1 MLQGTLSSFSK
12 DLYLLNRFEA
22 IGLKGEPLQELLVR
36 QGMTKAGNHDGS
48 PLDTL
53 IQKWAASRRLQITQ
67 ETSKVSSPLM
77 ADAASAFAGIGR
89 ISGGETAQKYAL
101 TRLHIRD
108 FLQFVRDGLND
119 IAEAGSNSAELIQS
133 TRVMLTSLDSLR
145 SLTSLVRP
153 HLLYPEARSMKR
165 HIHLHVGPTNSGKTH
180 SALVRLCQVNSGMYL
195 GPLRLLAHE
204 IWERINN
211 GKIAANI
218 PPRACN
224 LKTGEEEQAV
234 EDRKLGIGST
244 GLTSCTVEM
253 FEANRPIDVLVLD
266 EIQMIG
272 DEQRGY
278 AWTHALLGARAKEI
292 HLCGEASVVPL
303 IKEIAKDCGDELT
316 VHNYERLTPLKVAEK
331 SLDGDLGTIRPGDC
345 VVAFSRTGI
354 FGLKARIEAIP
365 VQPGQPPLKC
375 AVAYGNLPPEVKAEQ
390 ARLFNE
396 GVEANVMVASDAIGM
411 GLNLRIKRMI
421 FETTFKWNGQEM
433 EVMSAS
439 QIKQIAGRAGRYGTK
454 RGDKDEDGGVVCTM
468 SEDDMPVLRAALES
482 PTRYIN
488 HARIASLPGT
498 IEVLSTMLPAAPVVL
513 PKDHWKMEESKI
525 DAAARKRKEMAQR
538 SSGRSSPWESFDGA
552 QDEAEETE
560 DQDGGDS
567 DVPAGMARTY
577 TDIYSDMSLLCDVDT
592 SRYVLGSFRQQ
603 SDIGP
608 LVHEA
613 STVSGDTSM
622 LASGERPQSVLTLG
636 EQAQFC
642 HAPLNVRDPILINCF
657 KAMVA
662 AYARGEIVD
671 IEAIIRQEKLL
682 DSLTEVEGVM
692 LSMHARW
699 EEDRQ
704 RSRPDHA
711 DASEDAASSSSSAS
725 KPANSN
731 ISVLELANYI
741 SSRNPFSSPDRSSS
755 PSSSTSAPILILL
768 ESLHRA
774 LCMYIWLSSRSKL
787 AFSHRSLAQHF
798 KLRTEKAIEFVL
810 QAMKVGRSKR
820 MQALGR
826 GGEEGRGKGQ
836 RFGDRRRDDRRD
848 GRRNERRDG
857 WRDDRPQR
865 RAGGGGGD
873 RKGGFR
879 RSSDSSFADKPPR
892 RGDQS
897 RAWA

>member
-1 MLQGTLSSFSK
+1 MLQDTLSSFSK
-12 DLYLLNRFEA
+12 DLYLANRFEA
-22 IGLKGEPLQELLVR
+22 IGLKGEPLQEIMVR
-36 QGMTKAGNHDGS
+36 QDMGKASNDGS
-48 PLDTL
+48 PLDVL
-53 IQKWAASRRLQITQ
+53 IQRWASRRKSQILQDA
-67 ETSKVSSPLM
+67 SKASSPLL

-89 ISGGETAQKYAL
+89 ISGGETAQRYAL

-108 FLQFVRDGLND
+108 FLQFVRDGLTQ
-119 IAEAGSNSAELIQS
+119 IAEAEAGSAELLQS
-133 TRVMLTSLDSLR
+133 TRLMLTSLDSLR

-153 HLLYPEARSMKR
+153 HLLYPAARSMKR

-180 SALVRLCQVNSGMYL
+180 NALVRLCQVNSGMYL

-211 GKIAANI
+211 GKIAGNI

-234 EDRKLGIGST
+234 EDRNLGIGST

-253 FEANRPIDVLVLD
+253 FEANRPLDVLVLD

-278 AWTHALLGARAKEI
+278 AWTHALLGARAKEL

-303 IKEIAKDCGDELT
+303 IKEIAKACGDELT

-331 SLDGDLGTIRPGDC
+331 SLDGDLGKIRPGDC

-354 FGLKARIEAIP
+354 FGLKARIEAMP

-433 EVMSAS
+433 EALSAS

-454 RGDKDEDGGVVCTM
+454 RGEKDEDGGVVCTM

-482 PTRYIN
+482 PMRHIN
-488 HARIASLPGT
+488 HARIAALPGT
-498 IEVLSTMLPAAPVVL
+498 IDVLSTMLPSIPVVL

-538 SSGRSSPWESFDGA
+538 NSGRPSPWGSFEDP
-552 QDEAEETE
+552 QDEAKEREA
-560 DQDGGDS
+560 GARDS
-567 DVPAGMARTY
+567 DVPEGMAKTY
-577 TDIYSDMSLLCDVDT
+577 TDIYADMSLLCDVDT

-613 STVSGDTSM
+613 STISGDTRT

-662 AYARGEIVD
+662 SYARGEIVD
-671 IEAIIRQEKLL
+671 IEAIIRKEKLL
-682 DSLTEVEGVM
+682 DSLVEVEDVM

-699 EEDRQ
+699 EQDRQ
-704 RSRPDHA
+704 RSQVDHV
-711 DASEDAASSSSSAS
+711 DVSEGRASPAAPSSPAASDKS
-725 KPANSN
+725 ANSS

-741 SSRNPFSSPDRSSS
+741 PGRNPFNSAPDRSSS
-755 PSSSTSAPILILL
+755 SSAPILIIL

-774 LCMYIWLSSRSKL
+774 LCMYIWLNSRSKL
-787 AFSHRSLAQHF
+787 AFSQRNLAQHF

-820 MQALGR
+820 LQALGR
-826 GGEEGRGKGQ
+826 GGEEGKSKGQ
-836 RFGDRRRDDRRD
+836 RSGDRWRDGRDDRRG
-848 GRRNERRDG
+848 GRRDDG
-857 WRDDRPQR
+857 PQR
-865 RAGGGGGD
+865 RAGGGGGGGDD

-879 RSSDSSFADKPPR
+879 RRRDDPFADGPPR